1 MPGAA
6 KLQDSTSA
14 LYLTLQPE
22 TYRKC
27 SSTGDGYTYDEN
39 GSLTE
44 NAKGERFTFDM
55 EQHQTE
61 FYGESNSSEDPDAIY
76 YYDGEGRRVK
86 KVAGSEVTLFV
97 YDASGR
103 LVAEYSTQL
112 AGTQQVSYLTQD
124 HLGSPRVI
132 TNENGTVTGRKDYS
146 AFGEELI
153 TDSHRSVNDEYTGPE
168 LRKGYTGYEKD
179 DESKLEFAQ
188 ARYYNS
194 VQGRFTTVDPLTA
207 SASIKNPQT
216 FNRYSYV
223 LNSPYKFTDPLGLA
237 ASSSE
242 KCGFRC
248 RVTNYINGTSDT
260 LSDADRHLLSAHL
273 ELGSALGYSLLN
285 AAYAEQKRQASRPDR
300 SAINMFGSSSFSRPT
315 RESKGSSG
323 SNAGATQSPTKAT
336 VELGWFKTGIFSEWP
351 EGDSVFRGEGVA
363 FTFTVFADGK
373 DMDFPSYSILKV
385 PDDGDAYEVAAGTG
399 PGPIKI
405 STLITN
411 GGWDTETSRWDILQ
425 PKSTAERKEGYIITI
440 RTSGSIATFGV
451 LLTAKQPSD
460 DSLYGTIEIV
470 RPTIRVTNSGRG
482 RVVIDKIKN

>member
-44 NAKGERFTFDM
+44 NAKGERFTYDM

-61 FYGESNSSEDPDAIY
+61 FYGENNSSEDPDAIY

-97 YDASGR
+97 YDASGT

-153 TDSHRSVNDEYTGPE
+153 ADSHRSVNDEYTGPE

-207 SASIKNPQT
+207 SASVRDPQT

-223 LNSPYKFTDPLGLA
+223 LNSPYKFTDPLGLKI
-237 ASSSE
+237 SNSDG
-242 KCGFRC
+242 CGFRC
-248 RVTNYINGTSDT
+248 RVTNYINGTSET

-273 ELGSALGYSLLN
+273 ELGTALGYSFLN
-285 AAYAEQKRQASRPDR
+285 AASAEQRRQASSQQSETTPTQETFWDKLWRNHNGREKTYVDKDGKGPEHQC
-300 SAINMFGSSSFSRPT
+300 AINMSAALQMAGVDMSSYTGSVVTQEIGGIKMRL
-315 RESKGSSG
+315 
-323 SNAGATQSPTKAT
+323 ATDVS
-336 VELGWFKTGIFSEWP
+336 ELSAW
-351 EGDSVFRGEGVA
+351 VRG
-363 FTFTVFADGK
+363 
-373 DMDFPSYSILKV
+373 
-385 PDDGDAYEVAAGTG
+385 
-399 PGPIKI
+399 KI
-405 STLITN
+405 QSTLGDVAEENPNWKRDLTGRNDAILSAIAGRRGILIAEDSWFNKETKQIRGHIDLWDGSAN
-411 GGWDTETSRWDILQ
+411 GGRGVMKREGSQESLFLPTPSQNSRRAICTLET
-425 PKSTAERKEGYIITI
+425 A
-440 RTSGSIATFGV
+440 
-451 LLTAKQPSD
+451 
-460 DSLYGTIEIV
+460 
-470 RPTIRVTNSGRG
+470 
-482 RVVIDKIKN
+482 